1 MVKKGGSSLD
11 SVIQPFTG
19 ETNGAQAAAN
29 DGQAAGE
36 FHNDLIQ
43 SAGSDGSMM
52 EVPTFSGD
60 SAASKS
66 SASINET
73 LINNVNNA
81 GGDIV
86 VGGKRKSK
94 KNKSK
99 SKKNKSKSK
108 KNKSKSKKNKSK
120 SKSKK
125 NKSKSKS
132 KKSKSKSKKRV

>member
-1 MVKKGGSSLD
+1 MVKKGGTNLD

-19 ETNGAQAAAN
+19 ETNGAQAAAS

-36 FHNDLIQ
+36 FHNALIQ
-43 SAGSDGSMM
+43 NAGSNSNGSI
-52 EVPTFSGD
+52 EVPTFSGNPE
-60 SAASKS
+60 ASNS
-66 SASINET
+66 SALINDT

-81 GGDIV
+81 GGDI

-125 NKSKSKS
+125 SKS

>member
-1 MVKKGGSSLD
+1 MVKKGGSNLD
-11 SVIQPFTG
+11 SVVKPFTG

-36 FHNDLIQ
+36 FHSALIQ
-43 SAGSDGSMM
+43 NAGSSGSI
-52 EVPTFSGD
+52 EVPTFSGNPE
-60 SAASKS
+60 ASDS
-66 SASINET
+66 SALINDT

-86 VGGKRKSK
+86 GGKKRKSK

-108 KNKSKSKKNKSK
+108 KNKPKSK
-120 SKSKK
+120 SKSKSK
-125 NKSKSKS
+125 SKKSKSKS

>member
-1 MVKKGGSSLD
+1 MVKKGGSNLD
-11 SVIQPFTG
+11 SVIKPFTG

-36 FHNDLIQ
+36 FHSTLIQ
-43 SAGSDGSMM
+43 NAGSDGSI

-60 SAASKS
+60 PAASES
-66 SASINET
+66 SALINDT

-86 VGGKRKSK
+86 GGKRKT
-94 KNKSK
+94 
-99 SKKNKSKSK
+99 KKNKSKSK

-125 NKSKSKS
+125 NKSKSKKNKSKS
-132 KKSKSKSKKRV
+132 KKNKSKSKKRV

>member
-1 MVKKGGSSLD
+1 MVKKGGSNLD
-11 SVIQPFTG
+11 SVIKPFTG

-36 FHNDLIQ
+36 FHSALIQ
-43 SAGSDGSMM
+43 NAGSSGSI
-52 EVPTFSGD
+52 EVPTFSGNPE
-60 SAASKS
+60 ASDS
-66 SASINET
+66 SALINDT

-81 GGDIV
+81 GGDI

-120 SKSKK
+120 SK
-125 NKSKSKS
+125 KSKSKS

>member
-1 MVKKGGSSLD
+1 MVKKGGSNLD

-36 FHNDLIQ
+36 FHSALIQ
-43 SAGSDGSMM
+43 NAGSSGSI
-52 EVPTFSGD
+52 EVPTFSGNPE
-60 SAASKS
+60 ASDS
-66 SASINET
+66 SALINDT

-86 VGGKRKSK
+86 GGKKRKSK

-99 SKKNKSKSK
+99 SKKNKP
-108 KNKSKSKKNKSK
+108 KSK
-120 SKSKK
+120 SKSKSK
-125 NKSKSKS
+125 SKKSKSKS

>member
-1 MVKKGGSSLD
+1 MVKKGGSNLD

-36 FHNDLIQ
+36 FHSALIQ
-43 SAGSDGSMM
+43 NAGSSGSI
-52 EVPTFSGD
+52 EVPTFSGNPE
-60 SAASKS
+60 ASDS
-66 SASINET
+66 SALINDT

-86 VGGKRKSK
+86 GGKKRKSK

-99 SKKNKSKSK
+99 SKKNKP
-108 KNKSKSKKNKSK
+108 KSKKNKSK

>member
-1 MVKKGGSSLD
+1 MVKKGGSNLD

-36 FHNDLIQ
+36 FHSALIQ
-43 SAGSDGSMM
+43 NAGSSGSI
-52 EVPTFSGD
+52 EVPTFSGNPE
-60 SAASKS
+60 ASDS
-66 SASINET
+66 SALINDT

-86 VGGKRKSK
+86 GGKRKSK
-94 KNKSK
+94 SKKSK
-99 SKKNKSKSK
+99 SKSKFKSK
-108 KNKSKSKKNKSK
+108 KSK

-125 NKSKSKS
+125 SKSKSKSKS

>member
-36 FHNDLIQ
+36 FHSALIQ
-43 SAGSDGSMM
+43 NAGSSGSI
-52 EVPTFSGD
+52 EVPTFSGNPE
-60 SAASKS
+60 ASDS
-66 SASINET
+66 SALINDT

-86 VGGKRKSK
+86 GGKKRKSK

-99 SKKNKSKSK
+99 SKKNKPKSKS
-108 KNKSKSKKNKSK
+108 KSKSKKNKSK
-120 SKSKK
+120 S
-125 NKSKSKS
+125 KSKSKS

>member
-1 MVKKGGSSLD
+1 MVKKGGSNLD
-11 SVIQPFTG
+11 SVVKPFTG

-36 FHNDLIQ
+36 FHSALIQ
-43 SAGSDGSMM
+43 NAGSSGSI
-52 EVPTFSGD
+52 EVPTFSGNPE
-60 SAASKS
+60 ASDS
-66 SASINET
+66 SALINDT
-73 LINNVNNA
+73 LINNVNNS

-86 VGGKRKSK
+86 GGKKRKSK

-99 SKKNKSKSK
+99 SKKNKPKSK

-120 SKSKK
+120 SKSK
-125 NKSKSKS
+125 S

>member
-1 MVKKGGSSLD
+1 MVKKGGSNLD
-11 SVIQPFTG
+11 SVIKPFTG

-36 FHNDLIQ
+36 FHSALIQ
-43 SAGSDGSMM
+43 NAGSDGSI

-60 SAASKS
+60 PAASDS
-66 SASINET
+66 SALINDT
-73 LINNVNNA
+73 LVNNVNNA

-86 VGGKRKSK
+86 GGKKR
-94 KNKSK
+94 KSK

-120 SKSKK
+120 SKSKSKK

-132 KKSKSKSKKRV
+132 KKNKSKSKKRV

>member
-1 MVKKGGSSLD
+1 MVKKGGSNLD

-36 FHNDLIQ
+36 FHSALIQ
-43 SAGSDGSMM
+43 NAGSSGSI
-52 EVPTFSGD
+52 EVPTFSGNPE
-60 SAASKS
+60 ASDS
-66 SASINET
+66 SALINDT

-86 VGGKRKSK
+86 GGKKRKSK
-94 KNKSK
+94 SKKRKSK

-108 KNKSKSKKNKSK
+108 
-120 SKSKK
+120 
-125 NKSKSKS
+125 KSKSKS
-132 KKSKSKSKKRV
+132 KKSKSKSKSKSKKK

>member
-1 MVKKGGSSLD
+1 MVKKGGSNLD

-36 FHNDLIQ
+36 FHSALIQ
-43 SAGSDGSMM
+43 NAGSSGSI
-52 EVPTFSGD
+52 EVPTFSGNPE
-60 SAASKS
+60 ASDS
-66 SASINET
+66 SALINDT

-86 VGGKRKSK
+86 GGKKRKSK

-108 KNKSKSKKNKSK
+108 KNKPKSK
-120 SKSKK
+120 SKSKSK
-125 NKSKSKS
+125 SKKSKSKS

>member
-1 MVKKGGSSLD
+1 MVKKGGSNLD
-11 SVIQPFTG
+11 SVIKPFTG
-19 ETNGAQAAAN
+19 ETNGAQAAAS

-36 FHNDLIQ
+36 FHSALIQ
-43 SAGSDGSMM
+43 NAGSDGSI

-60 SAASKS
+60 PAASES
-66 SASINET
+66 SALINDT

-86 VGGKRKSK
+86 GGKRKT
-94 KNKSK
+94 
-99 SKKNKSKSK
+99 KKNKSKSK

-125 NKSKSKS
+125 NKSKSKKNKSKS
-132 KKSKSKSKKRV
+132 KKNKSKSKKRV